1 MPSLQPMTR
10 SELSRRL
17 FDGARQLGVAISEK
31 QACQLLAYL
40 ECLQRWNAVHSLS
53 AWKDPSDLLMHHVFD
68 SMTVVEPLSRFAGGR
83 RLRVLDAGSGAGFPA
98 AVLAVLRPEW
108 ALTAADAVAK
118 KMAFVRQAA
127 SESGIDNLDAVHVR
141 LEQWRPREAFDVVV
155 SRAFASLSTFVRVT
169 KHLLS
174 ADGVWLAQK
183 GQIPGKEIAGL
194 TPGVEVFH
202 VEPVTL
208 PGLEAERHLVWMRK
222 ART

>member
-1 MPSLQPMTR
+1 
-10 SELSRRL
+10 
-17 FDGARQLGVAISEK
+17 
-31 QACQLLAYL
+31 
-40 ECLQRWNAVHSLS
+40 
-53 AWKDPSDLLMHHVFD
+53 
-68 SMTVVEPLSRFAGGR
+68 
-83 RLRVLDAGSGAGFPA
+83 LRVLDAGSGAGFPA